1 MHILTPTWRF
11 PDPTEPFVVRK
22 ILGLIERGA
31 TCTVA
36 REEPHLSD
44 DASLAPLTERGVR
57 VVGPFVPDGDADLVH
72 FEHATLARRYRRH
85 LSRIRVPKVVTCHGA
100 DVLVETLGRDWL
112 EEDFA
117 DVFHAVDRIHVVS
130 EELVER
136 CLELGARPDQ
146 LYVGPVG
153 VDLSIF
159 GPSSR
164 PPRPSGL
171 ALRIVSVGRLHWIK
185 GYEYALQAM
194 RRLLEDGVR
203 VQYTIVGLDEGA
215 EMSIRLAV
223 KDLDLSG
230 VVELRGSLSPE
241 GVRDVLAASD
251 VFLMSSLVEG
261 ASIATCEAMAMGL
274 PSVATDVG
282 ETSKIVRDGV
292 HGFVVPPRS
301 PEAIAA
307 AIAKLRSPEIRAQM
321 GARAAADAR
330 EFDSAHQ
337 IDRLFDL
344 YRDLTAPLPVAH
356 VSSDEEIVSV
366 VIVAHDAAP
375 TLDDQLRALAHQ
387 RFDGPWEVVV
397 VDNASRDHTATVAR
411 SWLRKLPG
419 FRVVDAP
426 AVPSIP
432 YARNVGVR
440 AARGSRIVMCDADDV
455 VAPGWL
461 AALAKALEHDPVV
474 TGPLE
479 TTQLRPPQFPAP
491 QVDEDELEHAEGYRR
506 RVVTG
511 NLGFRREVFDRL
523 NGFDE
528 GLPRGEDLDFGWRA
542 IDAGYEPRVVPDA
555 VVHFRS
561 PWRGRAL
568 FGRGFAD
575 GGAGPALYVRHRE
588 RGMRSPSPAEVRERY
603 RYLAHGLADDAWS
616 SARRG
621 NWWYEVGFCLGRFVG
636 SARSG
641 VRYL

>member
-1 MHILTPTWRF
+1 MHIVTPTWRF
-11 PDPTEPFVVRK
+11 PDPTEPFVVQK
-22 ILGLIERGA
+22 ILGLVERGA

-44 DASLAPLTERGVR
+44 NASLAPLRARGVS
-57 VVGPFVPDGDADLVH
+57 VVGPFVPDGKADLVH
-72 FEHATLARRYRRH
+72 FEHAGLARMYRRH
-85 LSRIRVPKVVTCHGA
+85 LSQIRVPKVVTCHGA
-100 DVLVETLGRDWL
+100 DVLVETLGEDWL
-112 EEDFA
+112 EQDFA
-117 DVFHAVDRIHVVS
+117 DLFHAVDRIHVVS

-136 CLELGARPDQ
+136 CLRLGARPDQ
-146 LYVGPVG
+146 LYVAPVG
-153 VDLSIF
+153 VNLSIF
-159 GPSSR
+159 RASSR

-194 RRLLEDGVR
+194 RQLLDDGVR

-215 EMSIRLAV
+215 EMSMRLAMR
-223 KDLDLSG
+223 DLDLSG
-230 VVELRGSLSPE
+230 VVDLRGSLSPE

-251 VFLMSSLVEG
+251 VFLMSSVTEG

-274 PSVATDVG
+274 PSVVTDVG
-282 ETSKIVRDGV
+282 ETAKIVRDGV

-307 AIAKLRSPEIRAQM
+307 GIAKLRSPELRARM
-321 GARAAADAR
+321 GAKAAADAR

-344 YRDLTAPLPVAH
+344 YSDLTAPLPVAH

-366 VIVAHDAAP
+366 VIVAHNAAS
-375 TLDDQLRALAHQ
+375 TLDDQLRALEHQ
-387 RFDGPWEVVV
+387 RFEGPWEVVV
-397 VDNASRDHTATVAR
+397 VDNGSRDKTAAIAR
-411 SWLRKLPG
+411 SWLRRLPG
-419 FRVVDAP
+419 LRVVDAP
-426 AVPSIP
+426 VVHSIP

-461 AALAKALEHDPVV
+461 AALAKALEHDAVV
-474 TGPLE
+474 IGPLE
-479 TTQLRPPQFPAP
+479 TSQLRPPQFPAP
-491 QVDEDELEHAEGYRR
+491 PVDESELEQAEGYGR
-506 RVVTG
+506 RVVTA

-528 GLPRGEDLDFGWRA
+528 GLPRGEDIDFGWRA
-542 IDAGYEPRVVPDA
+542 IEAGFEPRVVPDA
-555 VVHFRS
+555 VVHYRS

-568 FGRGFAD
+568 FGQGFVD
-575 GGAGPALYVRHRE
+575 GEAWPALYVRHRE
-588 RGMRSPSPAEVRERY
+588 GGLQPPSPAEVRERY
-603 RYLAHGLADDAWS
+603 RHLARGLADDVWS
-616 SARRG
+616 SAKRG